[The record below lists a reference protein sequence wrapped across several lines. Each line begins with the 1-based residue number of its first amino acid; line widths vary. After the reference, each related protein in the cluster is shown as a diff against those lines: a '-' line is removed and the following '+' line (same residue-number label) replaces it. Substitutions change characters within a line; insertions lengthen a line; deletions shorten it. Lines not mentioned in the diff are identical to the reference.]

1 MFENGESPN
10 IDSVKIP
17 SSIELIDHPNSIDL
31 VKEDQEWLSSFG
43 VNPDWQNDADKLELL
58 RDAIRNGSLHLDK
71 SISHD
76 SYNTILGARLYFI
89 EFVGISKKVI
99 KDFQTTNPN
108 IIPLD
113 TFIKTQRVLYSLG
126 LDNKKIINVAPRIIG
141 LSSESIQE
149 KITNLATLGLDP
161 IKIVNAVPTILHY
174 TPESIQE
181 KITNLATLGLD
192 PIKIVNMLP
201 TILHYTHESIQE
213 KMTNLATLGLDPIK
227 IVNMTPAVIHYTSE
241 SMQAKI
247 NNLTSLGLDPKEIIT
262 TFPNVLCL
270 SPKSVEKKVK
280 FIQQSAKLLQWQ
292 YSAVDLIKVYPNV
305 LAFNPQKLAI
315 LRRIAAHR
323 LTSEAKSCNP
333 SILSSKLTIPIEKY
347 IIALANTNNKQS
359 LSLSELSKMAL
370 KVTLDTAD
378 RKEKAIQYST
388 KTQDRIAKMYLKY
401 AIDKPPKSNTNT
413 DN

>member
-1 MFENGESPN
+1 MFENGKSPN

-76 SYNTILGARLYFI
+76 SYNTILEARLYFI

-141 LSSESIQE
+141 LSS
-149 KITNLATLGLDP
+149 
-161 IKIVNAVPTILHY
+161 
-174 TPESIQE
+174 ESIQE

-292 YSAVDLIKVYPNV
+292 YSAVDLIKVYPNI

>member
-1 MFENGESPN
+1 MFENGKSPN

-17 SSIELIDHPNSIDL
+17 SSIELIDHPNGIDL

-76 SYNTILGARLYFI
+76 SYNTILEARLYFI

-141 LSSESIQE
+141 LSS
-149 KITNLATLGLDP
+149 
-161 IKIVNAVPTILHY
+161 
-174 TPESIQE
+174 ESIQE